1 MSTWQVHAFALE
13 AMAADFPYARSLIV
27 VRSQRTL
34 KKRGVS
40 SEESRYYLSSREAGE
55 HTAGQWLGLI
65 RGHWGGVENRN
76 HWRRDALMGEDG
88 SRSRNA
94 TLLANVALIR
104 SALLQAMSSHLENQ
118 SLPQLRE
125 QLHSNPA
132 RALTILASS

>member
-1 MSTWQVHAFALE
+1 MSTWRVHAFDLE
-13 AMAADFPYARSLIV
+13 AMKADFPYARSVVV
-27 VRSQRTL
+27 VRSERTI
-34 KKRGVS
+34 KKTGVN
-40 SEESRYYLSSREAGE
+40 SEESRYYLSSCAAGE
-55 HTAGQWLGLI
+55 QTAPQWLGLI

-104 SALLQAMSSHLENQ
+104 NVLLAVMAGAWETQ

-125 QLHSNPA
+125 HLHSHPA
-132 RALTILASS
+132 RCLALLATS